1 MKKAKNI
8 EKEAVADAFDD
19 LIEGS
24 VKTPEKKPK
33 ISKRTMWII
42 GGALLIVA
50 FIVISSIVN
59 AKKAAASQT
68 YQTSILER
76 GNLVAVVG
84 ATGTVRANQTTSLY
98 WQTTGRIEKIN
109 YALGEMVDE
118 GDQLANLAQ
127 SSLPQGVISA
137 SAQLFNAQQ
146 ALERVERS
154 TAARSEAAL
163 ALAQAQRAYN
173 SALGNYWNGSN
184 TQGTG
189 DQITLTQARLQ
200 IAENRVDDLQDLYD
214 KMDEL
219 KDTDTKKAETLQYL
233 TQAKID
239 RENIQKL
246 LDYYEALPDTL
257 DKQTLQ
263 AQLDVAKDNL
273 ADAQREYNRL
283 KDGPDPDE
291 VAAAQANVAAL
302 QATIDMASLTAP
314 FSGTVTEV
322 NSMVGDLVSAG
333 TVTFRIDDLSKL
345 MVDIEV
351 PEVDINSINVG
362 QSATLTF
369 DAIPNNNYSAE
380 VIEVARVG
388 EFIGGVAQFKVTLQ
402 ILDPDEQVLPG
413 MTAAVNIAV
422 ENKQDV
428 LLVPNRA
435 IRLVNDQYVIYI
447 IRDGQQLM
455 VPIEIGS
462 TSDSNS
468 EILSGDVHEGDEVI
482 LNPSSSLIDLMQSQ
496 QGMSGMG
503 R

>member
-1 MKKAKNI
+1 MKKAKTI
-8 EKEAVADAFDD
+8 EKEVAPDTLDD
-19 LIEGS
+19 LIEGPVS
-24 VKTPEKKPK
+24 IPENKRR
-33 ISKRTMWII
+33 ISKRTLWII

-50 FIVISSIVN
+50 VIVISSITN
-59 AKKAAASQT
+59 AKKAASTQT

-109 YALGEMVDE
+109 YALGDLVDE

-127 SSLPQGVISA
+127 SSLPQAVISA

-146 ALERVERS
+146 ALEQVERS
-154 TAARSEAAL
+154 TASRSDAAL

-173 SALGNYWNGSN
+173 SALGNYWNGTN
-184 TQGTG
+184 TQGS
-189 DQITLTQARLQ
+189 DNQITLTRAQLQ
-200 IAENRVDDLQDLYD
+200 IAENHIDDLQDLYD

-233 TQAKID
+233 AQARID
-239 RENIQKL
+239 RDNIKKL

-257 DKQTLQ
+257 DKQTLE

-283 KDGPDPDE
+283 KDGPDPAE

-302 QATIDMASLTAP
+302 QATIDMAYLTAP

-322 NSMVGDLVSAG
+322 NSMIGDLVNAG
-333 TVTFRIDDLSKL
+333 TVTFRIDDLSKM

-351 PEVDINSINVG
+351 PEVDINSINAG

-369 DAIPNNNYSAE
+369 DAIPNKEYTAK
-380 VIEVARVG
+380 VTEVARVG

-402 ILDPDEQVLPG
+402 LLDADEQVLPG

-447 IRDGQQLM
+447 IRDGVKM
-455 VPIEIGS
+455 MIPIEIGS
-462 TSDSNS
+462 TSDSSS

-496 QGMSGMG
+496 QGMPGMG
-503 R
+503 G